1 MSEQAAEESLE
12 AEPSPS
18 PADTAG
24 AIQPAGT
31 NTAIRVRGYE
41 TENVWAEN
49 EKRFVCFY
57 PLILFM
63 RRGLGRRQQVGDG
76 RNQNLYKSN

>member
-1 MSEQAAEESLE
+1 MFWLADPSLGGFVSEQAAVESLE

-31 NTAIRVRGYE
+31 NTEIRVRGYE

-49 EKRFVCFY
+49 EK
-57 PLILFM
+57 
-63 RRGLGRRQQVGDG
+63 GLSAFT
-76 RNQNLYKSN
+76 LLSCS

>member
-1 MSEQAAEESLE
+1 MSEQAAAESLE

-31 NTAIRVRGYE
+31 NTVIRVRGYE

-49 EKRFVCFY
+49 EKG
-57 PLILFM
+57 LFAFT
-63 RRGLGRRQQVGDG
+63 L
-76 RNQNLYKSN
+76 LSCS

>member
-1 MSEQAAEESLE
+1 MSEQAAVESLE

-31 NTAIRVRGYE
+31 NTVIRVRAYE
-41 TENVWAEN
+41 TENVWVEN
-49 EKRFVCFY
+49 EKG
-57 PLILFM
+57 LFAFT
-63 RRGLGRRQQVGDG
+63 L
-76 RNQNLYKSN
+76 LSCS